1 MTPAHTFSEPTN
13 TEAIRVIGRFE
24 AGRGIPE
31 AMRSD
36 VRMLG
41 GLLGQVL
48 RESGGDGLFEDVE
61 RLRLATIQAYDEE
74 TSDAFDRAAAIAE
87 SFTVARAD
95 EVARAFTCYFHL
107 VNLAEEHQRVRVLRE
122 RAGQPGP
129 STGSGTQGS
138 TGSGTQGS
146 TGSGIQGSTGSGTQG
161 STGSGT
167 QGSTGSGT
175 QGSTGSETQGR
186 TADTVATA
194 YARLRSEVGD
204 DEARRRL
211 DGLRFH
217 PVFTAH
223 PTEARRRAVSSSIR
237 RLSELLTQH
246 DAASAGGAEQRR
258 ARRRMLEEIDTL
270 WRTAPLRAQKPSP
283 TDEVRTVMGVF
294 DETLFTTVPHVYR
307 RIDDALRGDESGAS
321 SPVVPAFVRI
331 GSWVGGDRDGN
342 PFVTASVTR
351 EASQIAAEHVLLGL
365 ERAIDRIGRT
375 LTLAA
380 DDTPPSTDV
389 VGLWEAFAAAEPDV
403 AAELAARSPEE
414 PHRRVLLVL
423 ARRVAAT
430 RRGDRDRGY
439 THPDELLADLRA
451 VQSSLADAGARRHA
465 YGGVQHLIWQVETYG
480 FHLTE
485 LEVRQHSQVHAKA
498 LAELEAGG
506 AISAQTEEVLEVFR
520 AIADIQRE
528 RGLRAA
534 GRYVVSFTQAAS
546 DLANVHRLARH
557 ALGDDAPVLDVVPL
571 FETFADLQAAPE
583 ILAQA
588 VTFPEFQQRMAAT
601 GNRLEVMLGYSD
613 SSKDVGPVAANLALY
628 AAQEKIARW
637 AQESGIELTLF
648 HGRGGALGRGGGPAN
663 SAILAQPPHS
673 VDGRFKLT
681 EQGEVIFARYGEPA
695 IAMRHIDQVA
705 AATLLASSPSEEER
719 TSSAAARY
727 AEVAAIMDATS
738 RERFFSLVKAEGFAP
753 WFATVTPLEEI
764 GLLALGSRPARRGL
778 SVESLEDL
786 RAIPWVFAW
795 TQARINLAGW
805 FGLGTAL
812 QAVGDADLL
821 AEAYRE
827 WPLLRTMVDNVAMS
841 LAKTDERIAA
851 QYLALGDRDD
861 LAALVL
867 DELALTREWVVR
879 LTGGEGLL
887 ENKPVLQ
894 RAVQLRSPY
903 VDALSLLQLRAL
915 RSLRSAGDEARGSGA
930 DAEQQRLLLLSVSG
944 VAAGLQNTG

>member
-1 MTPAHTFSEPTN
+1 MRSELGLDPGYSRTVTPEHSFPEPTD
-13 TEAIRVIGRFE
+13 TSAIRIIGRFE
-24 AGRGIPE
+24 AGRGIPD

-41 GLLGQVL
+41 ALLGQVL
-48 RESGGDGLFEDVE
+48 REAGGDDLFEDVE

-74 TSDAFDRAAAIAE
+74 TSDAFERAAAIAD
-87 SFTVARAD
+87 SFSIARAD

-122 RAGQPGP
+122 RAGQPGR
-129 STGSGTQGS
+129 
-138 TGSGTQGS
+138 
-146 TGSGIQGSTGSGTQG
+146 
-161 STGSGT
+161 
-167 QGSTGSGT
+167 
-175 QGSTGSETQGR
+175 EDA
-186 TADTVATA
+186 ADTVATA
-194 YARLRSEVGD
+194 YARLKTEVGD

-211 DGLRFH
+211 EGLRFH

-246 DAASAGGAEQRR
+246 DAASEGGSEERR

-270 WRTAPLRAQKPSP
+270 WRTAPLRAEKPSP

-307 RIDDALRGDESGAS
+307 RIDDALRGDDSGATA
-321 SPVVPAFVRI
+321 PVVPAFVRI

-351 EASQIAAEHVLLGL
+351 EASQIASDHVLRGL
-365 ERAIDRIGRT
+365 ERALERIGRT
-375 LTLAA
+375 LTLDAE
-380 DDTPPSTDV
+380 DTPPSLAV
-389 VGLWEAFAAAEPDV
+389 SALWDDFAAADPGTAHD
-403 AAELAARSPEE
+403 LGARSPGE
-414 PHRRVLLVL
+414 PHRRVLLAL
-423 ARRVAAT
+423 AHRVAAT
-430 RRGDRDRGY
+430 RRGDDQGY
-439 THPDELLADLRA
+439 ARPEELLADLRA
-451 VQSSLADAGARRHA
+451 VQSSLSDAGAKRHA
-465 YGGVQHLIWQVETYG
+465 FGGVQHLIWQVETYG

-498 LAELEAGG
+498 LAELSSGE

-520 AIADIQRE
+520 AIADIQRD

-571 FETFADLQAAPE
+571 FETFADLQAAPA
-583 ILAQA
+583 ILAEA
-588 VTFPEFQQRMAAT
+588 VTFPEFRARMAAT

-628 AAQEKIARW
+628 EAQEKIAQW
-637 AQESGIELTLF
+637 AQESDIELTLF

-705 AATLLASSPSEEER
+705 AATLLASSPSVEKH
-719 TSSAAARY
+719 TSDAAARF
-727 AEVAAIMDATS
+727 ADIASVMDRSS

-753 WFATVTPLEEI
+753 WFATVTPMEEI

-812 QAVGDADLL
+812 AAVGDEARLI
-821 AEAYRE
+821 EAYRE
-827 WPLLRTMVDNVAMS
+827 WPLLRTMIDNVAMS
-841 LAKTDERIAA
+841 LAKTDERIAR

-861 LAALVL
+861 LAQLVL
-867 DELALTREWVVR
+867 DEMTLTREWVIR
-879 LTGGEGLL
+879 LTGGVGLL
-887 ENKPVLQ
+887 ENKPILQ
-894 RAVQLRSPY
+894 RAVQLRTPY

-915 RSLRSAGDEARGSGA
+915 RALRAPEDATGSGV
-930 DAEQQRLLLLSVSG
+930 DDEQRRLLLLSVSG

>member
-1 MTPAHTFSEPTN
+1 MQGTAPDPATLVCVTPAQSFPEPTD
-13 TEAIRVIGRFE
+13 TSAIRIIGRFE
-24 AGRGIPE
+24 AGRGIPD

-41 GLLGQVL
+41 ALLGQVL
-48 RESGGDGLFEDVE
+48 RESGGDELFADVE

-74 TSDAFDRAAAIAE
+74 TSDAFERAASIAE
-87 SFTVARAD
+87 SFSIERAD

-122 RAGQPGP
+122 RAGQPGR
-129 STGSGTQGS
+129 
-138 TGSGTQGS
+138 
-146 TGSGIQGSTGSGTQG
+146 
-161 STGSGT
+161 
-167 QGSTGSGT
+167 
-175 QGSTGSETQGR
+175 EDA
-186 TADTVATA
+186 ADTVASA
-194 YARLRSEVGD
+194 YARLKSEIGD

-211 DGLRFH
+211 EGLRFH

-246 DAASAGGAEQRR
+246 DAASENGAEQHR

-283 TDEVRTVMGVF
+283 TDEVRTVMSVF

-307 RIDDALRGDESGAS
+307 RIDDALRGDDSGAS
-321 SPVVPAFVRI
+321 EPVVPAFVRV

-351 EASQIAAEHVLLGL
+351 EASQIASDHVLRGL
-365 ERAIDRIGRT
+365 ERALERIGRT
-375 LTLAA
+375 LTLDAE
-380 DDTPPSTDV
+380 DTPPSDEV
-389 VGLWEAFAAAEPDV
+389 LALWERFATAEPGLAD
-403 AAELAARSPEE
+403 ELAARSPGE
-414 PHRRVLLVL
+414 PHRRVVL
-423 ARRVAAT
+423 ALAHRVGAT
-430 RRGDRDRGY
+430 RRGDDERYGA
-439 THPDELLADLRA
+439 PEELLADLRA

-465 YGGVQHLIWQVETYG
+465 FGGVQHLIWQVETYG

-498 LAELEAGG
+498 LAELSGDEPV
-506 AISAQTEEVLEVFR
+506 SAQTEEVLEVFR
-520 AIADIQRE
+520 AIADIQRD

-546 DLANVHRLARH
+546 DLANVYTLARH

-571 FETFADLQAAPE
+571 FETFADLQAAPA
-583 ILAQA
+583 ILAEA
-588 VTFPEFQQRMAAT
+588 VTFPEFRERMAAT

-628 AAQEKIARW
+628 EAQEKIALW
-637 AQESGIELTLF
+637 AKESGIELTLF

-705 AATLLASSPSEEER
+705 AATLLASSPTVEQR
-719 TSSAAARY
+719 TSDAARRFADI
-727 AEVAAIMDATS
+727 AEVMDRSS
-738 RERFFSLVKAEGFAP
+738 RERFFSLVKADGFAP
-753 WFATVTPLEEI
+753 WFATVTPMEEI

-812 QAVGDADLL
+812 AAVGDEQRL

-827 WPLLRTMVDNVAMS
+827 WPLLHTMIDNVAMS
-841 LAKTDERIAA
+841 LAKTDERIAR

-861 LAALVL
+861 LAQLVL
-867 DELALTREWVVR
+867 DELALTREWVIR
-879 LTGGEGLL
+879 LTGGVGLL
-887 ENKPVLQ
+887 ENKPILQ
-894 RAVQLRSPY
+894 RAVQLRTPY

-915 RSLRSAGDEARGSGA
+915 RALRDPAEAVGSGSE
-930 DAEQQRLLLLSVSG
+930 DEQRRLLLLSVSG

>member
-1 MTPAHTFSEPTN
+1 MTPAQSFPEPTD
-13 TEAIRVIGRFE
+13 TSAIRIIGRFE
-24 AGRGIPE
+24 AGRGIPD

-41 GLLGQVL
+41 ALLGQVL
-48 RESGGDGLFEDVE
+48 RESGGDELFADVE

-74 TSDAFDRAAAIAE
+74 TSDAFERAASIAE
-87 SFTVARAD
+87 SFSIERAD

-122 RAGQPGP
+122 RAGQPGR
-129 STGSGTQGS
+129 
-138 TGSGTQGS
+138 
-146 TGSGIQGSTGSGTQG
+146 
-161 STGSGT
+161 
-167 QGSTGSGT
+167 
-175 QGSTGSETQGR
+175 EDA
-186 TADTVATA
+186 ADTVASA
-194 YARLRSEVGD
+194 YARLKSEIGD

-211 DGLRFH
+211 EGLRFH

-246 DAASAGGAEQRR
+246 DAASENGAEQHR

-283 TDEVRTVMGVF
+283 TDEVRTVMSVF

-307 RIDDALRGDESGAS
+307 RIDDALRGDDSGAS
-321 SPVVPAFVRI
+321 APVVPAFVRI

-351 EASQIAAEHVLLGL
+351 EASQIASDHVLRGL
-365 ERAIDRIGRT
+365 ERALERIGRT
-375 LTLAA
+375 LTLDAE
-380 DDTPPSTDV
+380 DTPPSAEV
-389 VGLWEAFAAAEPDV
+389 QALWERFAAAEPRL
-403 AAELAARSPEE
+403 AEELGARSPGE
-414 PHRRVLLVL
+414 PYRRVVIAL
-423 ARRVAAT
+423 AHRVAAT
-430 RRGDRDRGY
+430 RRGDGERYSG
-439 THPDELLADLRA
+439 PDELLADLRA
-451 VQSSLADAGARRHA
+451 VQSSLVEAGAKRHA
-465 YGGVQHLIWQVETYG
+465 FGGVQHLIWQVETYG

-498 LAELEAGG
+498 LAELTGDEP
-506 AISAQTEEVLEVFR
+506 ISAQTEEVLEVFR
-520 AIADIQRE
+520 AIAEIQRD

-546 DLANVHRLARH
+546 DLANVYELARH

-571 FETFADLQAAPE
+571 FETFADLQAAPG
-583 ILAQA
+583 ILAEA
-588 VTFPEFQQRMAAT
+588 VQSPEFRERMAAT

-628 AAQEKIARW
+628 EAQEKIAHW

-705 AATLLASSPSEEER
+705 AATLLASSPTVEKR
-719 TSSAAARY
+719 TSDAAHRFADI
-727 AEVAAIMDATS
+727 AAVMDSSS

-753 WFATVTPLEEI
+753 WFATVTPMEEI

-812 QAVGDADLL
+812 AAVGDEARLV
-821 AEAYRE
+821 EAYQE
-827 WPLLRTMVDNVAMS
+827 WPLLRTMIDNVAMS
-841 LAKTDERIAA
+841 LAKTDERIARE
-851 QYLALGDRDD
+851 YLALGDRDD
-861 LAALVL
+861 LASLVL
-867 DELALTREWVVR
+867 DELALTREWVIR
-879 LTGGEGLL
+879 LTGGVGLL
-887 ENKPVLQ
+887 ENKPILQ
-894 RAVQLRSPY
+894 RAVQLRTPY

-915 RSLRSAGDEARGSGA
+915 RALRDPAEATGSGSE
-930 DAEQQRLLLLSVSG
+930 DEQRRLLLLSVSG

>member
-1 MTPAHTFSEPTN
+1 MTPEHAFPEPTD
-13 TEAIRVIGRFE
+13 TSAIRIIGRFE
-24 AGRGIPE
+24 AGRGIPD

-41 GLLGQVL
+41 ALLGQVL
-48 RESGGDGLFEDVE
+48 KESGSAGLFEDVE

-74 TSDAFDRAAAIAE
+74 TSDAFARAAAIAE
-87 SFTVARAD
+87 SFSIARAD

-122 RAGQPGP
+122 RAGQPVAPATPGARP
-129 STGSGTQGS
+129 QV
-138 TGSGTQGS
+138 
-146 TGSGIQGSTGSGTQG
+146 
-161 STGSGT
+161 
-167 QGSTGSGT
+167 
-175 QGSTGSETQGR
+175 
-186 TADTVATA
+186 ADTVATA
-194 YARLRSEVGD
+194 YAQLRSEVGD

-211 DGLRFH
+211 EGLRFH

-246 DAASAGGAEQRR
+246 DAASDGGAEDHR

-307 RIDDALRGDESGAS
+307 RIDDALRGEDSGATA
-321 SPVVPAFVRI
+321 PVVPAFVRI

-351 EASQIAAEHVLLGL
+351 EASQIAADHVLRGL
-365 ERAIDRIGRT
+365 ERALDRIGRT
-375 LTLAA
+375 LTLDAE
-380 DDTPPSTDV
+380 DTPPSADV
-389 VGLWEAFAAAEPDV
+389 TALWERFAAAEPRL
-403 AAELAARSPEE
+403 AEELAARSPGE
-414 PHRRVLLVL
+414 PHRRVLLAL
-423 ARRVAAT
+423 AHRVGAT
-430 RRGDRDRGY
+430 RRGEEQRY
-439 THPDELLADLRA
+439 SQPEELLGDLRT
-451 VQSSLADAGARRHA
+451 VQASLRDAGAQRHA
-465 YGGVQHLIWQVETYG
+465 FGSVQHLIWQVETYG

-498 LAELEAGG
+498 LAELDAGE

-520 AIADIQRE
+520 AIADIQRD

-546 DLANVHRLARH
+546 DLANVHRLAAH

-583 ILAQA
+583 ILAEV
-588 VTFPEFQQRMAAT
+588 VTYPEFRQRLEAT
-601 GNRLEVMLGYSD
+601 GNKLEVMLGYSD

-628 AAQEKIARW
+628 EAQQKIAQW
-637 AQESGIELTLF
+637 AKEQGLELTLF

-705 AATLLASSPSEEER
+705 AATLLASSPSVEQR
-719 TSSAAARY
+719 TSDAAARF
-727 AEVAAIMDATS
+727 ADIAAVMDRSS

-753 WFATVTPLEEI
+753 WFATVTPMEEI

-812 QAVGDADLL
+812 AAVGDEARLI
-821 AEAYRE
+821 EAYRE
-827 WPLLRTMVDNVAMS
+827 WPLLRTMIDNVAMS
-841 LAKTDERIAA
+841 LAKTDERIARE
-851 QYLALGDRDD
+851 YLALGDRDD
-861 LAALVL
+861 LAQLVL
-867 DELALTREWVVR
+867 DEMTLTREWVIR
-879 LTGGEGLL
+879 LTGGVGLL
-887 ENKPVLQ
+887 ENKPILQ
-894 RAVQLRSPY
+894 RAVQLRTPY

-915 RSLRSAGDEARGSGA
+915 RALRDPSDAHGSGSE
-930 DAEQQRLLLLSVSG
+930 DEQRRLLLLSVSG

>member
-1 MTPAHTFSEPTN
+1 VTPAQSFPEPTN

-24 AGRGIPE
+24 AGRGIPD

-41 GLLGQVL
+41 ALLGQVL
-48 RESGGDGLFEDVE
+48 REAGGDDLFEDVE

-74 TSDAFDRAAAIAE
+74 TSDAFERAAAIAE
-87 SFTVARAD
+87 SFSVERAD

-122 RAGQPGP
+122 RAGQPGR
-129 STGSGTQGS
+129 
-138 TGSGTQGS
+138 
-146 TGSGIQGSTGSGTQG
+146 
-161 STGSGT
+161 
-167 QGSTGSGT
+167 
-175 QGSTGSETQGR
+175 EDA
-186 TADTVATA
+186 ADTVATA
-194 YARLRSEVGD
+194 YARLKTEVGE

-211 DGLRFH
+211 EGLRFH

-246 DAASAGGAEQRR
+246 DAASEAGAEQHR
-258 ARRRMLEEIDTL
+258 AHRRMLEEIDTL
-270 WRTAPLRAQKPSP
+270 WRTAPLRAQKPTP
-283 TDEVRTVMGVF
+283 TDEVRTVMSVF

-307 RIDDALRGDESGAS
+307 RIDDALRGDDSGS
-321 SPVVPAFVRI
+321 SAPIVPAFVRV

-351 EASQIAAEHVLLGL
+351 EASQIASDHVLRGL
-365 ERAIDRIGRT
+365 ERALERIGRT
-375 LTLAA
+375 LTLDAQG
-380 DDTPPSTDV
+380 TPPSAEVTAI
-389 VGLWEAFAAAEPDV
+389 WERFAAAHPE
-403 AAELAARSPEE
+403 AASDLATRSPDE

-423 ARRVAAT
+423 AHRIAAT
-430 RRGDRDRGY
+430 RRGDDDRFAG
-439 THPDELLADLRA
+439 PEELLGELRA
-451 VQSSLADAGARRHA
+451 LQTSLADAGARRHA
-465 YGGVQHLIWQVETYG
+465 FGGVQHLIWQVETYG

-498 LAELEAGG
+498 LAEIESGG
-506 AISAQTEEVLEVFR
+506 ALSAQTEEVLEVFR
-520 AIADIQRE
+520 AIAEIQRD

-546 DLANVHRLARH
+546 DLAAVHRLAKH

-571 FETFADLQAAPE
+571 FETFADLQAAPA
-583 ILAQA
+583 ILAEA
-588 VTFPEFQQRMAAT
+588 VTFPEFQARMAAT
-601 GNRLEVMLGYSD
+601 GNKLEVMLGYSD

-628 AAQEKIARW
+628 EAQEKIALW
-637 AQESGIELTLF
+637 AKESGIELTLF

-705 AATLLASSPSEEER
+705 AATLLASSPTVESR
-719 TSSAAARY
+719 TSEAATRFADI
-727 AEVAAIMDATS
+727 AAVLDTAS

-812 QAVGDADLL
+812 AAVGDEQRL
-821 AEAYRE
+821 AEAYRD
-827 WPLLRTMVDNVAMS
+827 WPLLRTLIDNVAMS
-841 LAKTDERIAA
+841 LAKTDERIAR

-867 DELALTREWVVR
+867 DELQLTREWVIR
-879 LTGGEGLL
+879 LTGGERLL
-887 ENKPVLQ
+887 ENKPILQ
-894 RAVQLRSPY
+894 RAVQLRTPY

-915 RSLRSAGDEARGSGA
+915 RALRTAPASTGSGA
-930 DAEQQRLLLLSVSG
+930 DDEQRRLLLLSVSG

>member
-1 MTPAHTFSEPTN
+1 MRSEHGPDPGYSRTVTPEHAFPEPTD
-13 TEAIRVIGRFE
+13 TSAIRIIGRFE
-24 AGRGIPE
+24 AGRGIPD

-41 GLLGQVL
+41 ALLGQVL
-48 RESGGDGLFEDVE
+48 REAGGDDLFEDVE

-74 TSDAFDRAAAIAE
+74 TSDAFERAAAIAE
-87 SFTVARAD
+87 SFSISRAD

-122 RAGQPGP
+122 RAGQPGR
-129 STGSGTQGS
+129 
-138 TGSGTQGS
+138 
-146 TGSGIQGSTGSGTQG
+146 
-161 STGSGT
+161 
-167 QGSTGSGT
+167 
-175 QGSTGSETQGR
+175 EDA
-186 TADTVATA
+186 ADTVATA
-194 YARLRSEVGD
+194 YARLKTEVGD
-204 DEARRRL
+204 DEALRRL
-211 DGLRFH
+211 EGLRFH

-246 DAASAGGAEQRR
+246 DAASDGGSEDHR

-270 WRTAPLRAQKPSP
+270 WRTAPLRAEKPSP

-307 RIDDALRGDESGAS
+307 RIDDALRGDDSGS
-321 SPVVPAFVRI
+321 SAPVVPAFVRI

-351 EASQIAAEHVLLGL
+351 EASQIASDHVLRGL
-365 ERAIDRIGRT
+365 ERALERIGRT
-375 LTLAA
+375 LTLDAE
-380 DDTPPSTDV
+380 DTPPSAAV
-389 VGLWEAFAAAEPDV
+389 SAIWETFAAAQPRV
-403 AAELAARSPEE
+403 AEELGARSPGE
-414 PHRRVLLVL
+414 PHRRILLAL
-423 ARRVAAT
+423 AHRVAAT
-430 RRGDRDRGY
+430 RRGDDQRYSR
-439 THPDELLADLRA
+439 PEELLDDLRA
-451 VQSSLADAGARRHA
+451 VQSSLADAGAKRHA
-465 YGGVQHLIWQVETYG
+465 FGGVQHLIWQVETYG

-485 LEVRQHSQVHAKA
+485 LEVRQHSQVHATA
-498 LAELEAGG
+498 LAELEGG
-506 AISAQTEEVLEVFR
+506 EAISAQTEEVLEVFR
-520 AIADIQRE
+520 AIADIQRD

-546 DLANVHRLARH
+546 DLANVHRLAKH

-571 FETFADLQAAPE
+571 FETFADLQAAPA
-583 ILAQA
+583 ILAEA
-588 VTFPEFQQRMAAT
+588 VNFPEFQTRLAAT

-628 AAQEKIARW
+628 EAQEKIARW
-637 AQESGIELTLF
+637 AKDEHLELTLF

-705 AATLLASSPSEEER
+705 AATLLASSPSVEKHTSDAAER
-719 TSSAAARY
+719 FADIAS
-727 AEVAAIMDATS
+727 VMDVSS

-753 WFATVTPLEEI
+753 WFATVTPMEEI

-812 QAVGDADLL
+812 AAVGDEARLI
-821 AEAYRE
+821 EAYRD
-827 WPLLRTMVDNVAMS
+827 WPLLRTMIDNVAMS
-841 LAKTDERIAA
+841 LAKTDERIAR
-851 QYLALGDRDD
+851 QYLALGDRED
-861 LAALVL
+861 LAQLVL
-867 DELALTREWVVR
+867 DEMTLTREWVIR
-879 LTGGEGLL
+879 LTGGVGLL
-887 ENKPVLQ
+887 ENKPILQ
-894 RAVQLRSPY
+894 RAVQLRTPY

-915 RSLRSAGDEARGSGA
+915 RALRDPGAATGSGA
-930 DAEQQRLLLLSVSG
+930 DDEQRRLLLLSVSG